1 MSASPRLG
9 SGAVALRPL
18 AEADREF
25 LLAMV
30 GLPGVAEW
38 WGTPDPPEREW
49 EGLVNDGKAWAV
61 ELDGSLAGWVGWDEE
76 PEPDYRYAW
85 LDIALAPGY
94 HDRGHG
100 RAALRLAARWLFD
113 GRGHHRLTIDPE
125 AANARAIRAYESVGF
140 RPVGILRRA
149 NRNAEGEWTD
159 GLLMD
164 LLAEE
169 LREGDD
175 PAAE

>member
-18 AEADREF
+18 GEADRPF
-25 LLAMV
+25 LLELV

-38 WGTPDPPEREW
+38 WGSPDPPEREW
-49 EGLVNDGKAWAV
+49 EGLVNGGAAWAIEV
-61 ELDGSLAGWVGWDEE
+61 GGELAGWLGYHEE
-76 PEPDYRYAW
+76 LEPDYKQVA
-85 LDIALAPGY
+85 LDITLAPRF

-100 RAALRLAARWLFD
+100 RAALRLAARWLISE
-113 GRGHHRLTIDPE
+113 RGHHRLTIDPD
-125 AANARAIRAYESVGF
+125 AANARAIRTYESVGF
-140 RPVGILRRA
+140 RPVGILRRG
-149 NRNAEGEWTD
+149 NRNAAGEWTD

-169 LREGDD
+169 LREEDD
-175 PAAE
+175 PSAE